1 MTTIV
6 NHDYTAKVAATQM
19 SYQQRYQVIGGK
31 HGLRDHYLY
40 NTREMKHGERR
51 DHWIELA
58 DGVDDEIERDLV
70 ELFGFSRDEVAD
82 YWAMTGRG
90 WGAEFSV
97 EKIVEAREAADH
109 NATINSLIWAM

>member
-1 MTTIV
+1 MYTT
-6 NHDYTAKVAATQM
+6 DYITATPKVQT
-19 SYQQRYQVIGGK
+19 YQERYKVIGGK

-40 NTREMKHGERR
+40 NTRELKHGERR

-58 DGVDDEIERDLV
+58 DDVDCEIERDLV
-70 ELFGFSRDEVAD
+70 ELFDFSRSEIAD

-97 EKIVEAREAADH
+97 ERIIEAREERDAR
-109 NATINSLIWAM
+109 ATINSLIWAM